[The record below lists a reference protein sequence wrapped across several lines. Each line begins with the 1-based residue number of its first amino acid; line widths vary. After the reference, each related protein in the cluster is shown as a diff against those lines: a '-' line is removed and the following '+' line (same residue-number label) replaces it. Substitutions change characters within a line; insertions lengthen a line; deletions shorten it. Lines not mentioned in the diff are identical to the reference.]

1 MNEKYFVQNTIEKT
15 KIRTNERGRKNKNTQ
30 QLCGGTITLDSR

>member
-1 MNEKYFVQNTIEKT
+1 MNEKYFVQNTIGET

-30 QLCGGTITLDSR
+30 LCGGRITLDSR